1 MIKTQIELIL
11 LKQLLFLL
19 LISALSFS
27 VSNFLLDGSL
37 NSTVKLSHELKTH
50 RDSLYSWNISN
61 EPPFKYRVLHKFL
74 VCEVYKITTGNQD
87 DNRTFFLVYRSMAFL
102 FHSLAIMLFY
112 FFLTQINLKEV
123 AFLGTILFS
132 LLPPILL
139 AYNLPVHTRED
150 TLGYMLLLVGLI
162 SIIQNNIP
170 GILVASI
177 LGVLCRET
185 LLILPFVNL
194 LFNKNHSLFLRL
206 FISSICFCVFLLIRF
221 YNGIEPYNFWEGF
234 IWNKNNLLQVI
245 GFGYITFGFLWIP
258 FFFRILERTNKLPFN
273 ELIYNSA
280 PAAFFLVVATTF
292 VGGIFNEIRILYLL
306 FPWVITI
313 GLSEYAEHKAK
324 IATQLKS
331 KGYQLYASALALVAC
346 ALTIYMVKRGDQYFV
361 SQYEIPFITWIIVA
375 AIHGYL
381 GLLLM
386 PYFIGKIKVI
396 LRYQN

>member
-1 MIKTQIELIL
+1 LIKTLIELIL

-19 LISALSFS
+19 LISSLTFS

-37 NSTVKLSHELKTH
+37 NSTIKLSHELKTH
-50 RDSLYSWNISN
+50 RDSLYSWNIST

-74 VCEVYKITTGNQD
+74 VYGVYKITTGDQD
-87 DNRTFFLVYRSMAFL
+87 NNRTFFLVYRSAAFL

-112 FFLTQINLKEV
+112 FFLIQINLKEM
-123 AFLGTILFS
+123 AFVGTILFS

-150 TLGYMLLLVGLI
+150 TLGYILLLVGLI
-162 SIIQNNIP
+162 SIIRNNIP
-170 GILVASI
+170 GIFIASI
-177 LGVLCRET
+177 LGVFCRET

-194 LFNKNHSLFLRL
+194 FFNKTQSLFLRL
-206 FISSICFCVFLLIRF
+206 FISSICFGIFLLIRF
-221 YNGIEPYNFWEGF
+221 YNGIEPYNFWEGL

-245 GFGYITFGFLWIP
+245 GFGYITFGLLWIP
-258 FFFRILERTNKLPFN
+258 FFFRILEKQTKQPFN
-273 ELIYNSA
+273 ALIYDSA
-280 PAAFFLVVATTF
+280 PSVFFLVIVTTF

-313 GLSEYAEHKAK
+313 GLSEYTEHKAK

-331 KGYQLYASALALVAC
+331 KRYQFYATALALITC
-346 ALTIYMVKRGDQYFV
+346 AITTYMVKKVDQYFV
-361 SQYEIPFITWIIVA
+361 SQYEIPFLTWIIVA
-375 AIHGYL
+375 SIQGYL

-386 PYFIGKIKVI
+386 PYFFGKIKEI
-396 LRYQN
+396 LKY